1 MTRYLQ
7 AEVSQRNE
15 TQGGGR
21 MMETSTPS
29 SAKQRERGWAA
40 KVMGKG
46 GKEMH
51 NKYGLSVLQIR
62 VSQVIRVVTKE

>member
-1 MTRYLQ
+1 
-7 AEVSQRNE
+7 
-15 TQGGGR
+15 

>member
-1 MTRYLQ
+1 
-7 AEVSQRNE
+7 
-15 TQGGGR
+15 
-21 MMETSTPS
+21 
-29 SAKQRERGWAA
+29 
-40 KVMGKG
+40 MGKG